1 MLPLPRFYPNFKL
14 MESKEFNFKSLID
27 LVMERW
33 LILLLVAI
41 AGIAVGTIIS
51 MPVFMKPRFKSVA
64 VVYPVNTVKYGDE
77 SETEQLLQ
85 VFESSSVRD
94 SIIDRFDLYERYG
107 IERGAPQSRFFIL
120 EEFNDRVVVQK
131 TMYESVRL
139 EVSDEDPQ
147 LAKDMASEML
157 KLVNQKFNQLANVRG
172 RNLADSYKKQLDMQA
187 AVMDSVEDLVR
198 LISTEKGLLDYEAQ
212 SRELVRGY
220 IEASKGGNGRL
231 KDELEEWM
239 AKAQE
244 GGSMVK
250 MLQTVNEF
258 AAESRADVEEKFLF
272 WNEFAYRNINYID
285 VIVEPEVA
293 DKKAWPV
300 RWLVVAIS
308 TGAALLM
315 AIVLIALGNPKMRSE
330 A

>member
-1 MLPLPRFYPNFKL
+1 

-27 LVMERW
+27 LVIERW
-33 LILLLVAI
+33 RLLLLVAV
-41 AGIAVGTIIS
+41 AGIVVGVIVS
-51 MPVFMKPRFKSVA
+51 MPAVMKPRFQSVA

-94 SIIDRFDLYERYG
+94 SIIERFDLYSHYG
-107 IERGAPQSRFFIL
+107 IKRGAPQSRFYVL
-120 EEFNDRVVVQK
+120 EEFNDRFVVRK

-157 KLVNQKFNQLANVRG
+157 RLVDQKFNLLANVRG
-172 RNLADSYKKQLDMQA
+172 RNMAMSFKKQLDYQA
-187 AVMDSVEDLVR
+187 AVMDSVEDLIR

-220 IEASKGGNGRL
+220 IEASKGGNKQL
-231 KDELEEWM
+231 KDELQDWM

-250 MLQTVNEF
+250 MLQRVNEY
-258 AAESRADVEEKFLF
+258 AAESRGDVEESFLF
-272 WNEFAYRNINYID
+272 WNEFAYRDVNYID

-300 RWLVVAIS
+300 RWLVVVIS

-315 AIVLIALGNPKMRSE
+315 AIVLIALGNPKIRTR